1 MNIEQEIEKLN
12 KRIDTHT
19 DLFLDIQYALTHQEK
34 YSQSIENVISGLIE
48 KELRLKKWKQ
58 KNKLNTK
65 E

>member
-12 KRIDTHT
+12 KRLDTHT

-48 KELRLKKWKQ
+48 KELRLKK
-58 KNKLNTK
+58 
-65 E
+65 